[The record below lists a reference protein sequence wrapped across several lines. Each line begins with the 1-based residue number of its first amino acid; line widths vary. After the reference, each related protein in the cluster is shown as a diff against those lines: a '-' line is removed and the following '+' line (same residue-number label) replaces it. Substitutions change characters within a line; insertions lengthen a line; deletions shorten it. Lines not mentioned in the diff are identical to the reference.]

1 MLLEFRDVSKRY
13 EGGTVALEK
22 VNLSIDKGEFV
33 FLTGSSGAGKTT
45 LLKLIYLDQVPSEGE
60 VAIGDYVSSDISKKD
75 IAMLRRKVGVV
86 FQEFKLLKDLTA
98 FENVVLPLRAAGK
111 KDSEI
116 RKRVNSVLYSVGLS
130 SKRHQFPPK
139 LSGGEQQRVAIA
151 RAMALRPSILL
162 ADEPTGNLDPD
173 TAAQIFELL
182 LDINRGGTSVLVATH
197 DIQNAK
203 RLEKRLIVL
212 DKGRVVEDGTGDEVA
227 EQDSTGQDET
237 MENRAPDG
245 DATEGGARDGGTEG
259 GGPIADGGA

>member
-22 VNLSIDKGEFV
+22 INLSIDKGEFV

-60 VAIGDYVSSDISKKD
+60 VAIGDYLSSAISKKD

-86 FQEFKLLKDLTA
+86 FQEFKLLKELTA
-98 FENVVLPLRAAGK
+98 FENVVLPLRAAGR

-197 DIQNAK
+197 DVQNAQ
-203 RLEKRLIVL
+203 RLEKRMIVL
-212 DKGRVVEDGTGDEVA
+212 DKGRVVEDGTEGD
-227 EQDSTGQDET
+227 GGGK
-237 MENRAPDG
+237 DG
-245 DATEGGARDGGTEG
+245 AADNGGAEACTT
-259 GGPIADGGA
+259 

>member
-1 MLLEFRDVSKRY
+1 MLLEFRDVSKKFK
-13 EGGTVALEK
+13 GGTVALEK
-22 VNLSIDKGEFV
+22 INLSIDKGEFV

-45 LLKLIYLDQVPSEGE
+45 LLKLIYLDQIPSEGE

-86 FQEFKLLKDLTA
+86 FQEFKLLADLTA

-130 SKRHQFPPK
+130 SRRHQFPPK

-173 TAAQIFELL
+173 TAAQIYELL

-197 DIQNAK
+197 DIQNAA

-212 DKGRVVEDGTGDEVA
+212 DKGRVIEDGIKK
-227 EQDSTGQDET
+227 
-237 MENRAPDG
+237 DG
-245 DATEGGARDGGTEG
+245 TEEDGGVEPCTT
-259 GGPIADGGA
+259 

>member
-1 MLLEFRDVSKRY
+1 MLLEFRDVSKKFK
-13 EGGTVALEK
+13 GGTIALENI
-22 VNLSIDKGEFV
+22 NLSIDKGEFV

-45 LLKLIYLDQVPSEGE
+45 LLKLIYLDQIPSEGE
-60 VAIGDYVSSDISKKD
+60 VLIGEYTSSKISKKD

-86 FQEFKLLKDLTA
+86 FQEFKLLQDLTA

-111 KDSEI
+111 KNSEI

-130 SKRHQFPPK
+130 SRRHQFPPK

-173 TAAQIFELL
+173 TTAQIFELL

-197 DIQNAK
+197 DIQNAA

-212 DKGRVVEDGTGDEVA
+212 DQGRVVEDGMKE
-227 EQDSTGQDET
+227 
-237 MENRAPDG
+237 
-245 DATEGGARDGGTEG
+245 DGGQEPCTS
-259 GGPIADGGA
+259 

>member
-1 MLLEFRDVSKRY
+1 MLLEFRNVSKRFK
-13 EGGTVALEK
+13 GGTVALEEI
-22 VNLSIDKGEFV
+22 NLSIEKGEFV

-45 LLKLIYLDQVPSEGE
+45 LLKMIYLDQVPSEGE

-86 FQEFKLLKDLTA
+86 FQEFRLLKDLTA

-197 DIQNAK
+197 DIKNAR

-212 DKGRVVEDGTGDEVA
+212 DRGRVVADGKDEDEATDDCITEDGT
-227 EQDSTGQDET
+227 
-237 MENRAPDG
+237 MK
-245 DATEGGARDGGTEG
+245 GGTKEDGGPEPCTT
-259 GGPIADGGA
+259 